1 MQYAEITY
9 FSSVMLMPLSN
20 SFSTDADSRG
30 EFMLTLLDS
39 SSKIVFAAAD
49 VDGNVPFLW
58 EIDVDAWVFQ
68 FSRFQILLT
77 ILVGDPHVRKVI
89 Y

>member
-1 MQYAEITY
+1 MQYAEITD

-20 SFSTDADSRG
+20 SFFTGADSRG

-39 SSKIVFAAAD
+39 SSKTVFAAAD

-58 EIDVDAWVFQ
+58 EIDVNAWMFR
-68 FSRFQILLT
+68 FS
-77 ILVGDPHVRKVI
+77 
-89 Y
+89 